1 MDPAELVD
9 DWPAERVAVIA
20 ADRVTSTVTEIGD
33 TSEVFRL
40 ASITKVMTASPTKP
54 FLDLEDAFAAIV

>member
-20 ADRVTSTVTEIGD
+20 TDRVTGAVTEVGD

-40 ASITKVMTASPTKP
+40 ASITKVITALAVMVAVEEGTV
-54 FLDLEDAFAAIV
+54 D